1 MKKEKDKAT
10 NFKLFYT
17 RLCKLPALQ
26 KAWNSVYEN
35 GIQSPSSQARHNI
48 KCYKNNEQKNLSE
61 LYKKLKSKTFVPKAS
76 GFPLEKK
83 GKGTYRPVV
92 SYDINTRIVQ
102 RAILNILLSH
112 TKIQP
117 VLNCATS
124 FGGIKHKGVY
134 DAVKEICVLFKKNG
148 FTHYIAT
155 DIRSFFTSIKI
166 DVVLKEL
173 CSFCKDKDFLD
184 LLEKT
189 MRIEIDNLSEIIQK
203 HKELLEKY
211 NYSDGGVPQGS
222 CLSPLFGNIYLYKL
236 DLELNKNPDIVFL
249 RYIDDII
256 IIGKNYNDVVN
267 IYRKQLLPNL
277 EKLGLS
283 VYGEKDEKFKK
294 GIFKSNAGIGYLG
307 VNISNNV
314 VKPSNDAIKSIKKE
328 VKILL
333 DETQNFKAKKTKS
346 LYEALDMISRKL
358 KGWSN
363 HYWFCNAPRELKM
376 LDENIDKMI
385 SKFVLDYNNKLKQL
399 KEREIRQHLGV
410 YLASTPIPKKTP
422 IMKEIKNNKK

>member
-124 FGGIKHKGVY
+124 FGGIKHK
-134 DAVKEICVLFKKNG
+134 
-148 FTHYIAT
+148 
-155 DIRSFFTSIKI
+155 RS
-166 DVVLKEL
+166 V
-173 CSFCKDKDFLD
+173 
-184 LLEKT
+184 
-189 MRIEIDNLSEIIQK
+189 
-203 HKELLEKY
+203 
-211 NYSDGGVPQGS
+211 
-222 CLSPLFGNIYLYKL
+222 
-236 DLELNKNPDIVFL
+236 
-249 RYIDDII
+249 
-256 IIGKNYNDVVN
+256 
-267 IYRKQLLPNL
+267 
-277 EKLGLS
+277 
-283 VYGEKDEKFKK
+283 
-294 GIFKSNAGIGYLG
+294 
-307 VNISNNV
+307 
-314 VKPSNDAIKSIKKE
+314 
-328 VKILL
+328 
-333 DETQNFKAKKTKS
+333 
-346 LYEALDMISRKL
+346 
-358 KGWSN
+358 
-363 HYWFCNAPRELKM
+363 
-376 LDENIDKMI
+376 
-385 SKFVLDYNNKLKQL
+385 
-399 KEREIRQHLGV
+399 
-410 YLASTPIPKKTP
+410 
-422 IMKEIKNNKK
+422 